1 MLTSISVN
9 KEYAKTSSYTNG
21 ALSGSS
27 RKSQAT
33 RPKKILVDSEND
45 SPSLVS
51 RKKEEL
57 LQSSNLKSFQFNE
70 LKVATRN
77 FRADSVLGEGGFGS
91 VYKGWV
97 DENTF
102 APTRWGTGLVIA
114 VKSLNLDGSQG
125 HQEWLV
131 SIKFVQSYSII
142 SVKILLPSIL

>member
-9 KEYAKTSSYTNG
+9 KDAKTSSYTNG
-21 ALSGSS
+21 VLSGNSN
-27 RKSQAT
+27 KSQAG

-45 SPSLVS
+45 SLSRTN

-57 LQSSNLKSFQFNE
+57 FQSSKLKSFEFND
-70 LKVATRN
+70 LRVATRK
-77 FRADSVLGEGGFGS
+77 FRSDSMLGEGGFGC
-91 VYKGWV
+91 VYKGWI

-102 APTRWGTGLVIA
+102 APSKWGTGMVIA

-131 SIKFVQSYSII
+131 SVTSFHFL
-142 SVKILLPSIL
+142 ILKRLV